1 MSDSLATIEQAI
13 DDIRQGK
20 MIILVD
26 DENRENEGDLCMA
39 ADKVTPEAINFMA
52 KYARGLI
59 CLPMA
64 GEMVDRLQLPM
75 MVKRNG
81 SKHGTAFTASI
92 EAATGVTT
100 GISAADRARTVAVA
114 IDAESDPQDIIMP
127 GHIFPLRAR
136 DGGVLVRPGHTEGS
150 VDLARLAGSSSA
162 SIICEILKDDGTMAR
177 MPDLFAFAKQHRLT
191 IVSINDL
198 IAYRMR
204 HESLVE
210 EVSCARLPT
219 TDDLGELMMK
229 VFTSVVDDHEHV
241 VIQGGELD
249 TSEPVLVRVHS
260 ECITGDVFGSARC
273 DCGWQLNASL
283 QQIAKQGGVLLYLRG
298 HEGRGIGLANK
309 LKAYALQDQGLDTVE
324 ANHQLGFAADQR
336 DYGIAAQILRHLG
349 IEQMRLL
356 TNNPQKIHSLKGY
369 GIEVASREPLEMPA
383 TKDNHHYL
391 HTKREKLGH
400 LLELNIVP
408 HPGKR
413 AKQATES

>member
-1 MSDSLATIEQAI
+1 MSNSLATIEQAI
-13 DDIRQGK
+13 EDIRQGK

-39 ADKVTPEAINFMA
+39 ADLVTPEAVNFMA

-59 CLPMA
+59 CLPMTA
-64 GEMVDRLQLPM
+64 DAIDRLQLPM

-100 GISAADRARTVAVA
+100 GISAADRARTIEVA
-114 IDAESDPQDIIMP
+114 IDPTSTPQDIIMP

-150 VDLARLAGSSSA
+150 VDLARLAGRGA
-162 SIICEILKDDGTMAR
+162 AGVICEILNNDGSMAR
-177 MPDLFAFAKQHRLT
+177 LPQLYQFAKQHQLN

-210 EVSCARLPT
+210 EVSSARLPI
-219 TDDLGELMMK
+219 DDLGEFTMK
-229 VFTSVVDDHEHV
+229 VFTCVVDDHEHV
-241 VIQGGELD
+241 LIQSGAID
-249 TSEPVLVRVHS
+249 PDIPTLVRVHS
-260 ECITGDVFGSARC
+260 ECITGDVFGSSRC

-283 QQIAKQGGVLLYLRG
+283 QQIAESGGVLLYLRG
-298 HEGRGIGLANK
+298 HEGRGIGLTNK
-309 LKAYALQDQGLDTVE
+309 LKAYQLQDQGLDTVE

-349 IEQMRLL
+349 IQQMRLL

-369 GIEVASREPLEMPA
+369 GIKIVSREPLEMPA
-383 TKDNHHYL
+383 TETNHQYL
-391 HTKREKLGH
+391 TTKREKLGH
-400 LLELNIVP
+400 LLELKVIP
-408 HPGKR
+408 HR
-413 AKQATES
+413 ALLDKQTSTQ